1 MNSTKT
7 KFKDFINFYNKEYYP
22 SKLMNNRSKGLW
34 NPKRQDYLKQYN
46 NNRTSFLSEL
56 EEIEAKSISDL
67 VPNEFL
73 SEKKSKIIFSNFLE
87 DLSQEISKN
96 KNGLLTIDSCSIIA
110 EQKEEYELIKRNLI
124 KYIDYIMSKNFF
136 LMKYYTKNVN
146 LFYLKIEDSLM
157 KIELLKKKMKFIKKH
172 FFEVNTK
179 IYLKQQKLRNCKNI
193 YNNLIKIRQFKKT
206 YLFIN
211 SNKNTNHKI
220 AGNKLDNSHSKF
232 NKAEELIK
240 NIERFKYYNRSLIC
254 FWFIQNLRTNQ
265 NDYKDN
271 YEELLSKLF
280 LTKIPFDKF
289 YSLYDIYL
297 SVNNKDKN
305 KNNKE
310 INNELLNK
318 LILFY
323 KKAIFNT
330 IKGILL
336 SYATIDYNES
346 MNSNT
351 IFKLKQL
358 QVLSFEER
366 KLFLA
371 INQICI
377 TILSFC
383 DIFYSYIFDKEYR
396 NTKLGQILY
405 NNRKTFYNI
414 IIKKLRKILFLYTDL
429 ILNFQNESN
438 TFLILSSISLVY
450 SYIEKS
456 FQIDEV
462 SPSNNNSLI
471 QNSNNGINSRNNNNL
486 YKTNN
491 NKITNKKNNNK
502 NNNIIKR
509 ISINTKLI
517 NNNNTDNSFNINNSN
532 NNNDSNSNQ
541 INNILITELNSFYTK
556 LIFSLLKRKIKNLCA
571 YLGKDDWKKI
581 NIHDLN
587 ELINRKSIKLI
598 KYKDFLTLPF
608 KNITMDK
615 NTLKNHITNLMNFK
629 EGKNIKIN
637 LNNLLNKK
645 INERNLLFSSS
656 SFILFQYILDIYSYS
671 FIIPS
676 LKMTII
682 NNIFILYDY
691 FLYSTMHMF
700 YKNKLNIDE
709 IKQKIIINKNNSV
722 SFEEINSKSKN
733 IEFVQKYINLISFLF
748 EYKRDSLVK
757 IVGNEKAL
765 FTIQPILNQ
774 QIIKKNDSNNINID
788 NFLEKIICFEA
799 CWTVFKLI
807 KRLTPL
813 NKSNNGNEFYN
824 IKINRYKI
832 ILSDMQH
839 FIYYPIS
846 INLIKNSNY
855 IDSFIKNK
863 WQINTNNKTNK
874 SKMNIYI
881 QIMIENI
888 KDITGKLTMLLPL
901 SLKSKIRFIYI
912 FIISMLDLLKENISQ
927 MNNLNKSIINIIIQ
941 DFKIFKN
948 KLNDIINCNDNGNEI
963 NNKSKINLFDTAFN
977 NFLDYLNN
985 ILVSKDKFINN
996 ICKNKIPLH
1005 LANKLLNINKIIADS
1020 DKNKIK
1026 SELKCNYE
1034 KEMKII
1040 NDIMIKFE

>member
-1 MNSTKT
+1 M
-7 KFKDFINFYNKEYYP
+7 I
-22 SKLMNNRSKGLW
+22 
-34 NPKRQDYLKQYN
+34 
-46 NNRTSFLSEL
+46 
-56 EEIEAKSISDL
+56 
-67 VPNEFL
+67 
-73 SEKKSKIIFSNFLE
+73 
-87 DLSQEISKN
+87 
-96 KNGLLTIDSCSIIA
+96 
-110 EQKEEYELIKRNLI
+110 
-124 KYIDYIMSKNFF
+124 
-136 LMKYYTKNVN
+136 
-146 LFYLKIEDSLM
+146 
-157 KIELLKKKMKFIKKH
+157 
-172 FFEVNTK
+172 
-179 IYLKQQKLRNCKNI
+179 
-193 YNNLIKIRQFKKT
+193 
-206 YLFIN
+206 
-211 SNKNTNHKI
+211 
-220 AGNKLDNSHSKF
+220 
-232 NKAEELIK
+232 
-240 NIERFKYYNRSLIC
+240 
-254 FWFIQNLRTNQ
+254 
-265 NDYKDN
+265 
-271 YEELLSKLF
+271 
-280 LTKIPFDKF
+280 
-289 YSLYDIYL
+289 
-297 SVNNKDKN
+297 
-305 KNNKE
+305 
-310 INNELLNK
+310 
-318 LILFY
+318 
-323 KKAIFNT
+323 
-330 IKGILL
+330 
-336 SYATIDYNES
+336 
-346 MNSNT
+346 
-351 IFKLKQL
+351 
-358 QVLSFEER
+358 
-366 KLFLA
+366 
-371 INQICI
+371 
-377 TILSFC
+377 
-383 DIFYSYIFDKEYR
+383 
-396 NTKLGQILY
+396 
-405 NNRKTFYNI
+405 
-414 IIKKLRKILFLYTDL
+414 
-429 ILNFQNESN
+429 

-450 SYIEKS
+450 FYIEKS

-517 NNNNTDNSFNINNSN
+517 KNNNTDNSFNINNSN

-645 INERNLLFSSS
+645 INERNLLFSAS

-722 SFEEINSKSKN
+722 SIEQINSKSKN

-748 EYKRDSLVK
+748 EYKKDSLVK

-813 NKSNNGNEFYN
+813 NKSNNGNELYN

-855 IDSFIKNK
+855 VESFIKNK

-1005 LANKLLNINKIIADS
+1005 LANNLLNINKIIADS

-1040 NDIMIKFE
+1040 NDILIKFE